1 MHLQALWFGM
11 FRKFDKCIAEVAVSL
26 ILLDLYHTGWFEIC
40 ITSVGVGRMDAFAGF
55 VV

>member
-1 MHLQALWFGM
+1 MSDGVSRIKL
-11 FRKFDKCIAEVAVSL
+11 DKCIAPVDIGL
-26 ILLDLYHTGWFEIC
+26 ILLDLYHTGWFEIS